1 MHFLVTNDDSI
12 ESPFL
17 RPWVKALLNE
27 GHRVTVAAPRTEQSW
42 IGAAK
47 SRHRPVTSEC
57 QDRGWGC
64 ETWVIDGT
72 PSDCVNIALSHLLK
86 DEPDAVLSGINIG
99 MNASV
104 GFIPASGTIG
114 GAWEGALH
122 GLPAVAASQD
132 LDLAAFERV
141 RLTFPELDSDLA
153 SVIQSSARHAAKLV
167 PGLVAATPPRDFI
180 VHNLNFPLPCPDVVE
195 VVRTV
200 PQPILTRGLFSKADE
215 TKTHRFVFQFGEEMD
230 DPGLPL
236 PTDRAVLRSGRI
248 SHTVLDYGKLGH
260 P

>member
-1 MHFLVTNDDSI
+1 MYFLVTNDDSI

-17 RPWVKALLNE
+17 RPWVEELLQL
-27 GHRVTVAAPRTEQSW
+27 GHEVTVAAPRTEQSW

-47 SRHRPVTSEC
+47 SRHRPVQSEK
-57 QDRGWGC
+57 QERDWGC
-64 ETWVIDGT
+64 PTWVIDGT
-72 PSDCVNIALSHLLK
+72 PSDCVNIALAHLLSR
-86 DEPDAVLSGINIG
+86 EPDAVLSGINIG

-132 LDLAAFERV
+132 LDLASFERV
-141 RLTFPELDSDLA
+141 RKTFPGLDADLQE
-153 SVIQSSARHAAKLV
+153 VIAQSSRHAARLSAS
-167 PGLVAATPPRDFI
+167 LVANAPRRSFV
-180 VHNLNFPLPCPDVVE
+180 VHNLNFPLPCPETVE

-200 PQPILTRGLFSKADE
+200 PQPSLTRGLFSKPDPSG
-215 TKTHRFVFQFGEEMD
+215 THRFEFQLGQELD
-230 DPGLPL
+230 TGHLPH

-248 SHTVLDYGKLGH
+248 SHTVLDYSRLGH